1 MLPPGDVLLVGAAA
15 ASVQFAAN
23 RALRFC
29 VIRIDPAVA
38 DDGWIWLEGSVLD
51 PAGRAMERR
60 RIFVQVAGL
69 RLLAPA

>member
-1 MLPPGDVLLVGAAA
+1 MLLVGA
-15 ASVQFAAN
+15 

-29 VIRIDPAVA
+29 VIRFNAGVA
-38 DDGWIWLEGSVLD
+38 YDGWIWLEGYVLD

-60 RIFVQVAGL
+60 RIFVRVAGL